1 MHLMYLIPAAKVVH
15 VIVVRMDVSEAIGT
29 DLDLDVN
36 LLNSLI
42 NRVTCKS
49 TSDVSGEFI

>member
-1 MHLMYLIPAAKVVH
+1 MYLTPAAKVVH

-42 NRVTCKS
+42 NRVTWKS